1 MHPVARHAVRSTA
14 QRFVVSLATFVLA
27 VALTAAGQQAGE
39 MPLLAAGPDVQ
50 GAPDPT
56 GAAPADGS
64 PVAGAPGVRT
74 DAPTGQPSEATS
86 PTPESAT
93 PDRAEEER
101 REAERREEQQERRE
115 AERRRVRSLQ
125 ERLRE
130 LGWYGGAVDGIDG
143 HATERAVRD
152 FQRASGLSA
161 DGVAGPRTLAA
172 LRSDDAI
179 TRSAWEA
186 SQPEPSTTSSSSSS
200 SSGSVSSSSSSAS
213 SSSSSCDHECRGQ
226 RVLRTLPLQAP
237 SGWTVTF
244 EPGRSGYLGM
254 AHSAP
259 RREIVIWV
267 RDSMSDKEVG
277 ATLLH
282 EIGHAYDF
290 DALGGR
296 GDSARQ
302 RWAEVRGFAWEGR
315 SHWFGSGCNGCT
327 DYSIG
332 AGDLAESV
340 HACWAPGWDSFRSQ
354 KAGPPTS
361 SQCNVLKEILR

>member
-14 QRFVVSLATFVLA
+14 ERFVVSLATFVLA

-39 MPLLAAGPDVQ
+39 MPLLAAGPDVE
-50 GAPDPT
+50 GAPDP
-56 GAAPADGS
+56 AAPAPADGS
-64 PVAGAPGVRT
+64 PVAEAPDVPT
-74 DAPTGQPSEATS
+74 DRPSEATS
-86 PTPESAT
+86 PSPESAT
-93 PDRAEEER
+93 PDRAE
-101 REAERREEQQERRE
+101 AERREEQRERRE

-125 ERLRE
+125 ERLQE

-143 HATERAVRD
+143 PATERAVRG
-152 FQRASGLSA
+152 FQQASGLSV

-186 SQPEPSTTSSSSSS
+186 SQPEPSSSS
-200 SSGSVSSSSSSAS
+200 SSGSSSSVSSS

-226 RVLRTLPLQAP
+226 RVLGMLPLRAP

-267 RDSMSDKEVG
+267 RDSMSDKQVG

-290 DALGGR
+290 EGLGGR
-296 GDSARQ
+296 EDSARQ

>member
-1 MHPVARHAVRSTA
+1 MHPVARHAARSMTE
-14 QRFVVSLATFVLA
+14 RFVVSLATFVLA

-50 GAPDPT
+50 GAPDP
-56 GAAPADGS
+56 AAPAPAAGS
-64 PVAGAPGVRT
+64 PVAEAPDV
-74 DAPTGQPSEATS
+74 PTPGEAAS
-86 PTPESAT
+86 PTAESPT
-93 PDRAEEER
+93 PDRAEAER
-101 REAERREEQQERRE
+101 REAERREEQRERRE

-125 ERLRE
+125 ERLAE

-143 HATERAVRD
+143 PATERAVRG

-186 SQPEPSTTSSSSSS
+186 SQPEPTTTSSSSSS
-200 SSGSVSSSSSSAS
+200 SSSGSSSSTST

-226 RVLRTLPLQAP
+226 RVLRTLPLRPP

-267 RDSMSDKEVG
+267 RDSMSDKQVG

-290 DALGGR
+290 EGLGGR
-296 GDSARQ
+296 EDSARE

>member
-14 QRFVVSLATFVLA
+14 QRVVVSLATFVLA

-39 MPLLAAGPDVQ
+39 MPLLAAGPDVE

-56 GAAPADGS
+56 GPAADGS
-64 PVAGAPGVRT
+64 PVAGTPDTREPG
-74 DAPTGQPSEATS
+74 EASS

-115 AERRRVRSLQ
+115 AERRKVRSLQ
-125 ERLRE
+125 ERLQE

-143 HATERAVRD
+143 PATERAVRG

-186 SQPEPSTTSSSSSS
+186 SQPEPTTTSSSSSS
-200 SSGSVSSSSSSAS
+200 SSGSGSSTSTA
-213 SSSSSCDHECRGQ
+213 SSSSCDHECRGQ
-226 RVLRTLPLQAP
+226 RVLGMLPLRAP

-267 RDSMSDKEVG
+267 RDSMSDKQVG

-290 DALGGR
+290 EGLGGR